1 MRKYLYTTLSAL
13 LFAGTMMA
21 QSAFKVKI
29 VHDARSD
36 FGLGYNFFVGDNAD
50 DFRTTIRGFGSGFL
64 FDAFTGR
71 YSKDIVSIGTEGV
84 NLTIGAG
91 GTISKYRFSEPLILT
106 DEAGVYGYTFD
117 EDPTHSYGS
126 GFFSNDKSKLVTG
139 TFIFPVNLNITA
151 GDFYLS
157 GGGTM
162 DILVTGKHKLKYT
175 VDGERVTEVIKNDRF
190 NDFPVNRLKWGL
202 GAMIFHKPTGWS
214 AGVTYM
220 MTPFFKEN
228 SNFPE
233 LREVRVS
240 LSYDLS
246 RFAKGHHDL

>member
-1 MRKYLYTTLSAL
+1 
-13 LFAGTMMA
+13 
-21 QSAFKVKI
+21 
-29 VHDARSD
+29 
-36 FGLGYNFFVGDNAD
+36 
-50 DFRTTIRGFGSGFL
+50 
-64 FDAFTGR
+64 
-71 YSKDIVSIGTEGV
+71 
-84 NLTIGAG
+84 
-91 GTISKYRFSEPLILT
+91 
-106 DEAGVYGYTFD
+106 
-117 EDPTHSYGS
+117 
-126 GFFSNDKSKLVTG
+126 
-139 TFIFPVNLNITA
+139 
-151 GDFYLS
+151 
-157 GGGTM
+157 
-162 DILVTGKHKLKYT
+162 
-175 VDGERVTEVIKNDRF
+175 VDGERVKEVIKNDRF